1 MMTIAEAQARHRN
14 LAEQIRAHD
23 HAYYVLARPTVSDH
37 EYDQLYRQLLD
48 LEKQFP
54 KLVTPESPSQRVGG
68 APTEG
73 FKRVKHI
80 QPMLSLKKTN
90 HAEIPDSETEPD
102 WFRRSCLQ
110 DENTLPELRAFDA
123 AICKLLGRN
132 QVEYVMEPKV
142 DGVSI
147 GVHYRH
153 GKLALAVTRGD
164 GKVGDDITAN
174 IRTIRSIP
182 LELKLKN
189 PPALIEVRGEAYIAT
204 KDFEA
209 MNAQLDAAG
218 KKPFEK
224 ALNKA
229 RNAAAGILKLLDPEL
244 VAQRPIRAVFYAV
257 GQCDGIEWETH
268 AEMLDALALLG
279 LPTQQRRWVCHGIE
293 DVLKIYRDEIVC
305 HYEEDHDLRSHMP
318 YVIDGI
324 VIKVNRRADW
334 KLIPGI
340 PSKDPQA
347 PGYARVHKPIIWIP
361 TVQTMLRD
369 ITIQVGRTGVLTPV
383 AELVPVKLEGST
395 ISRATLHNDEE
406 IRRKDI
412 RIGDTVVIRMAGM
425 VIPELVEVVKS
436 KRPLEAKE
444 FDLFRHV
451 NGKCP
456 ECGGLIAKDKINTR
470 HLASFGLSET
480 AREDLNEQTDE
491 GTSDEEV
498 AWRCQNVAGC
508 PAQKSRR
515 IEYFAKR
522 QALDIESL
530 GESVAEKLVESGL
543 INEPLDLFDVPEEK
557 LGVLNLGSDTKP
569 RMFGMKNAAK
579 VKEALNRARTLP
591 LHRWILALAIS
602 EVGTQTAYD
611 LAQFHETIEDI
622 SSSKLLQDVL
632 ELQRLRDEK
641 RKGEADA
648 VGARLIA
655 AGFAQASKKKDAAPR
670 DAVVVVGPVAAQAI
684 LDWFGSQSGCEVL
697 ARLKK
702 LGISP
707 RGSVKGAAAMAHP
720 LAGKTIVLTGTLP
733 TLSRDEASRLI
744 REVGGN
750 VTSSVSK
757 NTDYVLAGAEAGS
770 KLAQAQEL
778 DVKVITE
785 EELLALLN
793 KTTAQS
799 PGPSTDEVLN
809 LEDRANPDLASNRQ
823 RKILR
828 FFSVPFGPN
837 LSKGAAGVAIEKL
850 MADESNRHTWR
861 KYLYRTQDFD
871 SDSDQLKPFSIA
883 DLASVNVPEGWSGSK
898 AIEEF
903 QEKLV
908 AKIVQEES
916 PFDHP
921 QPKVVFPGKTFLFT
935 GQFSFGSRQKCQ
947 KAVAALGGIPSDAKD
962 ANHLLD
968 YLVVG
973 SKGNK
978 AWSKGSYGNKIE
990 SAILARRR
998 YGKPS
1003 IISEEHWVAALNEV
1017 DPQLSLPR
1025 SESP

>member
-1 MMTIAEAQARHRN
+1 MTLAEARIRHQS
-14 LAEQIRAHD
+14 LVAQIVAHNRAYHD
-23 HAYYVLARPTVSDH
+23 LARPTISDG
-37 EYDQLYRQLLD
+37 EYDRLYQELLD
-48 LEKQFP
+48 LEQEFP
-54 KLVTPESPSQRVGG
+54 ELVTPESPTQRVGG

-73 FKRVKHI
+73 FKRVEHLK
-80 QPMLSLKKTN
+80 PMLSLKKTAQAKKPN
-90 HAEIPDSETEPD
+90 KEEEPD
-102 WFRRSCLQ
+102 RFRRSCLQ

-123 AICKLLGRN
+123 SICKTLGLKR
-132 QVEYVMEPKV
+132 VEYVMEPKI

-147 GVHYRH
+147 GIQYRH
-153 GKLALAVTRGD
+153 GKLSLGVTRGD

-174 IRTIRSIP
+174 IRTIRTIP
-182 LELKLKN
+182 LELGVKH
-189 PPALIEVRGEAYIAT
+189 PPALLEVRGEAYIAT
-204 KDFEA
+204 KA
-209 MNAQLDAAG
+209 
-218 KKPFEK
+218 FEK
-224 ALNKA
+224 LNDKLAEAGEPAFPNA
-229 RNAAAGILKLLDPEL
+229 RNATAGILKLLNPSL
-244 VAQRPIRAVFYAV
+244 VAKHPLSVIFYAV
-257 GQCDGIEWETH
+257 GACDGISFKTH
-268 AEMLDALALLG
+268 SEMLHLLRQVG
-279 LPTQQRRWVCHGIE
+279 LPTQTVLWICQDIE
-293 DVLKIYRDEIVC
+293 EVIRIYNNEVVC
-305 HYEEDHDLRSHMP
+305 HYDETLDLRTRVP
-318 YVIDGI
+318 YEIDG
-324 VIKVNRRADW
+324 VVVKVNSLDHSQR
-334 KLIPGI
+334 IP
-340 PSKDPQA
+340 PKTSA
-347 PGYARVHKPIIWIP
+347 PGDALVHKPIHWIKP
-361 TVQTMLRD
+361 AETVLLD

-383 AELVPVKLEGST
+383 AEFEPVFIQGST
-395 ISRATLHNDEE
+395 VSRATLHNEDE
-406 IRRKDI
+406 IRDKDI
-412 RIGDTVVIRMAGM
+412 RIGDTVVIRKAGM
-425 VIPELVEVVKS
+425 VIPEVVEVSEHRTDS
-436 KRPLEAKE
+436 KKFNLYQ
-444 FDLFRHV
+444 HV
-451 NGKCP
+451 GGKCP
-456 ECGGLIAKDKINTR
+456 ACGGPITKDKIKTR
-470 HLASFGLSET
+470 RAASLACSESE
-480 AREDLNEQTDE
+480 RDGLNEQADDE
-491 GTSDEEV
+491 TTDEEV
-498 AWRCQNVAGC
+498 AWRCQNIAGC

-522 QALDIESL
+522 PALDVECI
-530 GESVAEKLVESGL
+530 GKIVANKLVESGL
-543 INEPLDLFDVPEEK
+543 INEPLDLFDVPEEE
-557 LGVLNLGSDTKP
+557 LAMLNLGSDTKP

-579 VKEALNRARTLP
+579 VKEALNRACTLP

-602 EVGTQTAYD
+602 EVGMQTAYD
-611 LAQFHETIEDI
+611 LAQFHETIDDI
-622 SSSKLLQDVL
+622 ASSKLLQDVL
-632 ELQRLRDEK
+632 ELQHLRDEK
-641 RKGEADA
+641 REAEADA

-684 LDWFGSQSGCEVL
+684 LDWFASQSGCEVL

-750 VTSSVSK
+750 VTSSVS
-757 NTDYVLAGAEAGS
+757 NSTDYVLAGAEAGS
-770 KLAQAQEL
+770 KLAKAQEL
-778 DVKVITE
+778 GVKVIME
-785 EELLALLN
+785 EEFLALLN
-793 KTTAQS
+793 KATAQS

-823 RKILR
+823 RKVLR

-837 LSKGAAGVAIEKL
+837 LSKGAAGVTIEKL

-1003 IISEEHWVAALNEV
+1003 IISDEHWAAALNEV